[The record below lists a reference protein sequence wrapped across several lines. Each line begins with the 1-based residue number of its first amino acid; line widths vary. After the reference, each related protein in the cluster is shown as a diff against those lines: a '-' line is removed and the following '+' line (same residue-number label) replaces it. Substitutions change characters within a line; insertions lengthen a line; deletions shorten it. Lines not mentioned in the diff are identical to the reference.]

1 MNLIN
6 NQAYLLIKALSYN
19 LLNWFWLALFTEED
33 SHFEVST
40 IRRKILNVPGNL
52 VGSRTYR
59 HLKLAPNQELEARVN
74 YMEKQLQIF
83 LVWYIATMEEWS
95 PELAAEEVLPKPRKQ
110 ILHRRT
116 AKDNCTRCCLGHYFY
131 EEKKAF

>member
-95 PELAAEEVLPKPRKQ
+95 PELAAEAQFLTIATESMLFASTLRQLKKQ
-110 ILHRRT
+110 LT
-116 AKDNCTRCCLGHYFY
+116 QQ
-131 EEKKAF
+131 